1 MEIRDGDKVRF
12 GKTEW
17 EPEAGGEKE
26 KFGWERVGD
35 KGGVE
40 ERIEVGKERVI
51 PDEESLDLVN

>member
-1 MEIRDGDKVRF
+1 MGIRLGWVKQNGNQRQ
-12 GKTEW
+12 E
-17 EPEAGGEKE
+17 ERE

-40 ERIEVGKERVI
+40 EGIEVGKERVI